1 MESPDIEANIK
12 LKKKEV
18 EALLKELCIN
28 TENIKLKKLF
38 KAADANGVKH
48 LDREDL
54 ERLINMIYQREDI
67 VRIFQNLTRFQDT
80 MGVKEFGQFLAEV
93 QKEPKSDEEILQII
107 NEHEYQEDLK
117 EKQEISAY
125 GFMHYLLDE
134 DNHLRNSDHSR
145 VYQDMTQPVCNYYMN
160 SSHNT
165 YLSGDQL
172 MSESK
177 ASCYMVAIRKGARF
191 VEMDIYDGPNNMPLI
206 YHGNTMTSKI
216 LLEDVLV
223 VCGKHAFDHSPYPL
237 VLTLELHCKE
247 QLSEVA
253 RLIYKHLGE
262 FLYQTE
268 IVEGKYPSPE
278 MLKNKIIVRAK
289 RAEDSKSLDSTDDVS
304 LFDCYD

>member
-1 MESPDIEANIK
+1 M
-12 LKKKEV
+12 KKKEV

-28 TENIKLKKLF
+28 TDNLKLKKLF
-38 KAADANGVKH
+38 KAADVNGDNH

-67 VRIFQNLTRFQDT
+67 VKIFQNLTRFQDT
-80 MGVKEFGQFLAEV
+80 MSLNEFSQFLAEV

-107 NEHEYQEDLK
+107 NEYEYQEDLK
-117 EKQEISAY
+117 EKQEMSAY
-125 GFMHYLLDE
+125 GFMYYLLDE
-134 DNHLRNSDHSR
+134 ENHLRDPDHSK
-145 VYQDMTQPVCNYYMN
+145 VYQDMTQPVCHYYIN

-172 MSESK
+172 LSESK

-191 VEMDIYDGPNNMPLI
+191 VEMDIYDGPDNRPLI
-206 YHGNTMTSKI
+206 YHGGTMTSKI

-223 VCGKHAFDHSPYPL
+223 VCGQHAFDHSLYPL

-247 QLSEVA
+247 QLAEVA
-253 RLIYKHLGE
+253 RLIFKHLGE
-262 FLYQTE
+262 FLYQAE
-268 IVEGKYPSPE
+268 IVEGQYPSPE
-278 MLKNKIIVRAK
+278 MLKGRIIVRAK

-304 LFDCYD
+304 HVMCVCV